1 MASTRVSEFTAFY
14 EATFGRTVACA
25 YAVLGDLREAEDA
38 AQEAYVQAW
47 RRWRDISD
55 YDDPAGWVR
64 HVAVNQAITRVR
76 RRQTVRRYLHLAR
89 PPDPADPPD
98 VTTIELVRALRSLT
112 EETRRAV
119 VLHHIG
125 DLSVAEIARIE
136 QVAEGTVK
144 ARLARGRWALAAR
157 LSDEAD
163 HDGDRLTAD
172 RAQDKEARHA

>member
-1 MASTRVSEFTAFY
+1 M
-14 EATFGRTVACA
+14 
-25 YAVLGDLREAEDA
+25 
-38 AQEAYVQAW
+38 
-47 RRWRDISD
+47 
-55 YDDPAGWVR
+55 
-64 HVAVNQAITRVR
+64 
-76 RRQTVRRYLHLAR
+76 
-89 PPDPADPPD
+89 
-98 VTTIELVRALRSLT
+98 TTIELVRALRSLT

-172 RAQDKEARHA
+172 RAQDK